1 MSEGWEGLDEPEK
14 AAGGDTG
21 RQPMTEEE
29 MSPML
34 NKLKVA
40 GLHGTSDIIVKQGR
54 ELLSLRI
61 EVERLQGEVA
71 AARAQ
76 ALVEAARECMEQL
89 PAVGASLKKDTVWR
103 AKKTHAI
110 SAR

>member
-1 MSEGWEGLDEPEK
+1 
-14 AAGGDTG
+14 
-21 RQPMTEEE
+21 MTEEE

-54 ELLSLRI
+54 ELLSLRL
-61 EVERLQGEVA
+61 EVEWLQSELA

-76 ALVEAARECMEQL
+76 ALEEAAKVCDGIESEKWHLWKTHYDMLDQGRSD
-89 PAVGASLKKDTVWR
+89 GAGDCAAAIRAMLKKEP
-103 AKKTHAI
+103 
-110 SAR
+110 